1 MKLHGLNLA
10 KTSALHLAEDRTR
23 FVSIL
28 WRVIE
33 RFGGG
38 EKNKG
43 KQGMRKTGQKLRVRR
58 KEDQERKYLRGNI
71 LYNLRETQINTT

>member
-38 EKNKG
+38 
-43 KQGMRKTGQKLRVRR
+43 RKK
-58 KEDQERKYLRGNI
+58 
-71 LYNLRETQINTT
+71 

>member
-1 MKLHGLNLA
+1 MKLPGLNLA

-23 FVSIL
+23 FASIL
-28 WRVIE
+28 WRVID

-38 EKNKG
+38 KNKG
-43 KQGMRKTGQKLRVRR
+43 KQGMRKTGQKVRVRR
-58 KEDQERKYLRGNI
+58 KKDQERKYLRGNI

>member
-1 MKLHGLNLA
+1 MA
-10 KTSALHLAEDRTR
+10 CDRS
-23 FVSIL
+23 F
-28 WRVIE
+28 WR
-33 RFGGG
+33 GGG
-38 EKNKG
+38 NEG

>member
-23 FVSIL
+23 FASIL
-28 WRVIE
+28 WRVID

-38 EKNKG
+38 GEMKANK
-43 KQGMRKTGQKLRVRR
+43 
-58 KEDQERKYLRGNI
+58 E
-71 LYNLRETQINTT
+71 